1 MNIYIYGRESFKKEI
16 SKVLAKDSIK
26 DKLSEVAEL
35 NELFGKIIKVDTAK
49 ELKDIIEL
57 NSDSIFLIDSQR
69 LIDNNF
75 LTKYLK
81 FLNPKDGIEKD
92 FLEQHEIA
100 IKVELDD
107 VASITQYILNRLETY
122 NINEITKINE
132 MREDDIVSALSQIHE
147 KEI

>member
-26 DKLSEVAEL
+26 DKLNEVAEL
-35 NELFGKIIKVDTAK
+35 NELFGKIIEVDTAE
-49 ELKDIIEL
+49 ELKNIIEL

-107 VASITQYILNRLETY
+107 VASIAQYILNRLETY